1 MISQDSKHG
10 GFGWDQVDPFDPK
23 DPHLWMK
30 LEHLGHYLF
39 AADFLKPYK
48 PDLVADISCGLGYGT
63 EELCRVAKA
72 VIGID
77 SIQGMADLASQR
89 CQGKSTRFLVKN
101 LDDQDLAPDIEDE
114 SLSAVVSFETIEHL
128 ADPHHAV
135 SQFSKALRPGGF
147 LICSVPNV
155 LSEPRTVACL
165 PRNRCHKQ
173 LFDFGSLSRL
183 VQSHHMPVI
192 YRLGQSWSNR
202 LLKREQQL
210 FRARLIRQRLSD
222 NPAVHTPEMIR
233 LLSYLLA
240 YPTVEDVDG
249 SYSLLL
255 VAQKLDKED

>member
-1 MISQDSKHG
+1 MTPQDPKHG

-39 AADFLKPYK
+39 AADFLRPYK

-63 EELCRVAKA
+63 EELGRVAKA

-77 SIQGMADLASQR
+77 SSRRMADFASQR
-89 CQGKSTRFLVKN
+89 CQDKSIRFLVRN
-101 LDDQDLAPDIEDE
+101 LDDQGLAPDIDEE
-114 SLSAVVSFETIEHL
+114 SLSAVVSFETLEHL
-128 ADPHHAV
+128 ANPHHAV
-135 SQFSKALRPGGF
+135 SQFSNALRPGGF

-155 LSEPRTVACL
+155 LSEPRTIACL

-183 VQSHHMPVI
+183 VQIHHMQVV

-210 FRARLIRQRLSD
+210 FSARLIRQRLSD
-222 NPAVHTPEMIR
+222 NPAVHKPEMIR

-249 SYSLLL
+249 SYSLIL
-255 VAQKLDKED
+255 VAQKLGKED